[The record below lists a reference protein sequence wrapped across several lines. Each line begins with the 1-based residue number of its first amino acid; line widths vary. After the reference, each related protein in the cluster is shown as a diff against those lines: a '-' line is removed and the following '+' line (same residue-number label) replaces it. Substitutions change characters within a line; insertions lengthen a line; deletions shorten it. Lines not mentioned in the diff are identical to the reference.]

1 MKGSSFYIGMLFLA
15 VFITSCSPKGKFDE
29 EKLDKISN
37 DELTKVLDSL
47 SAIEYDWFYSKI
59 STKYHDTAMNVS
71 FKTSI
76 RIRKDSLLHT
86 LITYARIPVYSTLL
100 TNDSIT
106 MVNKREKC
114 VMNESLD
121 YFRNEYAMEVEYE
134 NAEEMFF
141 GAPIAYD
148 DELKYYR
155 VNDPYS
161 YTMSSHRKRD
171 VKRNERK
178 DKREIVTSYSL
189 SSDLKSLKWQKI
201 ESPYDTSVVVINYA
215 QRELVSGYNVPNKVD
230 ITIYTPRQ
238 EIKVEMDYKKT
249 RVNHSE
255 KIHFIVPEKYEEC
268 K

>member
-1 MKGSSFYIGMLFLA
+1 MTRSRFYIALLFLA
-15 VFITSCSPKGKFDE
+15 VLVTSCAPKGLLNE
-29 EKLDKISN
+29 EKLVRRANI
-37 DELTKVLDSL
+37 ELTDVLDSL
-47 SAIEYDWFYSKI
+47 SSVEYNWFYAKI

-71 FKTSI
+71 FKTSV

-100 TNDSIT
+100 TKDSIT

-121 YFRNEYAMEVEYE
+121 YFRKEYAMEVEYE

-148 DELKYYR
+148 KELRYYR
-155 VNDPYS
+155 VSDPYS

-171 VKRNERK
+171 IKRNERK
-178 DKREIVTSYSL
+178 DRREIVTSYSL

-201 ESPYDTSVVVINYA
+201 ESPYDTSVVVINYL
-215 QRELVSGYNVPNKVD
+215 QREMVNGFNVPKKID

-249 RVNHSE
+249 RVNHKE
-255 KIHFIVPEKYEEC
+255 KIHFVVPDKYAEC

>member
-1 MKGSSFYIGMLFLA
+1 MLFLA
-15 VFITSCSPKGKFDE
+15 VLIASCSPKGMLTEDKL
-29 EKLDKISN
+29 EKLSN
-37 DELTKVLDSL
+37 DELTHVLDSL
-47 SAIEYDWFYSKI
+47 SSIEYDWFYSKI
-59 STKYHDTAMNVS
+59 ATNYHDTAMNVS
-71 FKTSI
+71 FKTSV

-106 MVNKREKC
+106 MVDKRAKC

-121 YFRNEYAMEVEYE
+121 YFRKEYAMEVQYE

-148 DELKYYR
+148 KELKYYR
-155 VNDPYS
+155 VNDPYA

-171 VKRNERK
+171 IKRNERK

-189 SSDLKSLKWQKI
+189 SSDLTTLLSQKI
-201 ESPYDTSVVVINYA
+201 ESPYDTSVVVINYTE
-215 QRELVSGYNVPNKVD
+215 REMVDGFNVPKKVE

-255 KIHFIVPEKYEEC
+255 KIHFIVPDKYEEC